1 MMLSDQQCM
10 YSSFCGCSVPP
21 RRPAGQ
27 PQLSRRPKGAPP
39 SPVKKD
45 ARRGSVQK
53 GTGTG
58 GGGGSSVSVPKTT
71 AATAK
76 NADPST
82 GIKIEIMIKRRR
94 KKKKSEFVVLLLH
107 ATVQTSIKLIFLLL
121 FINSALYIVL

>member
-58 GGGGSSVSVPKTT
+58 GGGGSRVSVPKTT

-76 NADPST
+76 RRAR
-82 GIKIEIMIKRRR
+82 KAKKRGSFNRNKNR
-94 KKKKSEFVVLLLH
+94 DNDQEEEEEEEE
-107 ATVQTSIKLIFLLL
+107 
-121 FINSALYIVL
+121 